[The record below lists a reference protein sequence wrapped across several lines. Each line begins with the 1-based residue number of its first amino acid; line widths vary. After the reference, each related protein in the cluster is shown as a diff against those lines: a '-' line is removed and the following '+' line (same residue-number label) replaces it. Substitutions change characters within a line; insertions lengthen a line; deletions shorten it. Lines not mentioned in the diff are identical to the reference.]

1 MYGGQQGQF
10 QKVRP
15 FPYDHEGGITPKLPI
30 CHMLLKRTF
39 PALLQGMG
47 GGDAR
52 GGAYDP
58 AMAAASMA
66 AHQAAYGA
74 VPQAPE
80 QAKKPVIRVGAGET
94 WLDPTLSEWPDSK

>member
-1 MYGGQQGQF
+1 
-10 QKVRP
+10 
-15 FPYDHEGGITPKLPI
+15 
-30 CHMLLKRTF
+30 
-39 PALLQGMG
+39 MG

-74 VPQAPE
+74 VPQAPA

-94 WLDPTLSEWPDSK
+94 WLDPTLSEWPDSKYSVCLQVRKWVHDSVCNSERAADELVLFFEYRR